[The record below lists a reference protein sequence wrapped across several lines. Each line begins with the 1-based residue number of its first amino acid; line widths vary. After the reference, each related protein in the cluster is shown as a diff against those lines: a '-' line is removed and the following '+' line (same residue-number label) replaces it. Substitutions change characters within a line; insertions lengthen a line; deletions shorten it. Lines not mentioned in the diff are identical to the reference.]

1 MEDFGKLL
9 SGMRSKASL
18 KDKIRIAVDRLLHM
32 DDGLT
37 VEDKYE
43 LESCKLLTYENLFV
57 WTKTNAPSDF
67 EGALLCRF
75 KSVKSK
81 MFPLMVSV
89 VYLLN
94 DQPLLGKEYSKKIF
108 YCAAVDGDLEQL
120 FNGKDLVIIE

>member
-43 LESCKLLTYENLFV
+43 LESCKLLTYENLLYGRRRMRLQILRVLCFV
-57 WTKTNAPSDF
+57 
-67 EGALLCRF
+67 
-75 KSVKSK
+75 
-81 MFPLMVSV
+81 
-89 VYLLN
+89 
-94 DQPLLGKEYSKKIF
+94 
-108 YCAAVDGDLEQL
+108 DLR
-120 FNGKDLVIIE
+120 V